1 MFPRRAAHWPSCWL
15 GRGAAVSIRTL
26 ILRTPVRQLRALGR
40 GLVGAEWRVSYRVH
54 DAARGLSSH
63 PAPVGGRP
71 STRGGPNGAPGEGAI
86 RAAPPPARADAMA
99 PAPEKPKPSYW
110 QRFKEM
116 YKSYWYV
123 LLPVFALTSAGWM
136 LLLYY
141 LVKSG
146 VDIVSLLERVGASEA
161 LLERFRLES
170 SRSAT
175 YAYLASAY
183 ALYHVVAPLRYGLT
197 LALTTLAIA
206 YLRRWGYIRPVPSKE
221 RLQQMVSQAPTHVRR
236 MVRRR
241 LDARHKRHTE
251 HCDPDNPPK
260 KQ

>member
-1 MFPRRAAHWPSCWL
+1 MIPRRPVPWPSCWL
-15 GRGAAVSIRTL
+15 GMGAAVPTKTL
-26 ILRTPVRQLRALGR
+26 MLRTPVRPLRALGR
-40 GLVGAEWRVSYRVH
+40 GLVGTEWQAPCWPH
-54 DAARGLSSH
+54 AARGLSSH
-63 PAPVGGRP
+63 PAPAGGSP
-71 STRGGPNGAPGEGAI
+71 SVRGGPNGAPAEGDI
-86 RAAPPPARADAMA
+86 RAAPPSVRADAMA
-99 PAPEKPKPSYW
+99 PAPELPKPSYW

-123 LLPVFALTSAGWM
+123 LLPVHALTSAGWM

-146 VDIVSLLERVGASEA
+146 VDIVALLEKVGASEQ

-183 ALYHVVAPLRYGLT
+183 ALYHVVAPLRYALT

-206 YLRRWGYIRPVPSKE
+206 YLRRWGYIRPLPSKE

-241 LDARHKRHTE
+241 LDARHKARAE
-251 HCDPDNPPK
+251 HCDKNNSPK
-260 KQ
+260 QQ